1 MTIQF
6 ANHIPII
13 QLNRQ
18 RCRLE
23 QKIRQFEARLRAR
36 IDPDIDEAD
45 PGLTEQTVTLALLNN
60 AREKLNS
67 IDRALRQAQNG
78 GYGRCE
84 TCGQRI
90 NPERLEIFPQAI
102 LCVACKSTLEAKFPR
117 RLAA

>member
-6 ANHIPII
+6 ANHTPII
-13 QLNRQ
+13 RLSHTR
-18 RCRLE
+18 RRLE
-23 QKIRQFEARLRAR
+23 QKIMRFEAKLRAR

-60 AREKLNS
+60 AREKLAS

-84 TCGQRI
+84 QCEQPI
-90 NPERLEIFPQAI
+90 NSERLEIFPQAT
-102 LCVACKSTLEAKFPR
+102 LCVTCKSTLEARFPR